1 MNTKSRKL
9 SAWYYG
15 LGALV
20 FVAGCLLTAVILF
33 QGAKELPGLI
43 KKAYDLDRLA
53 QVVVPGSTELT
64 LTRTG
69 VYGVYYEYRSSVD
82 GVQYMGGQTPPTL
95 TCSIISNASGKEI
108 PVVPD
113 FVDTNRYSGGG
124 GSYKERRE
132 GVLVM
137 STTIAKPG
145 NYTFSCQYP
154 GGKEQ
159 PEIVVSVGQNIA
171 WEVIQALLGTAKHA
185 FSGLAIMCAASIVAI
200 FISAVI
206 AVKRH
211 QAGKYQL

>member
-82 GVQYMGGQTPPTL
+82 GVQYMGGQTPPIL

-137 STTIAKPG
+137 STTIAKTRKLYILVPISG
-145 NYTFSCQYP
+145 WKRAARDRCVRGAEHCMGGYP
-154 GGKEQ
+154 GIIGD
-159 PEIVVSVGQNIA
+159 S
-171 WEVIQALLGTAKHA
+171 
-185 FSGLAIMCAASIVAI
+185 
-200 FISAVI
+200 
-206 AVKRH
+206 
-211 QAGKYQL
+211 